1 MIIVCP
7 KCSTRLQVDQEK
19 SPNRPFNVRCPKCNA
34 TITSGTSAGSG
45 GASPA
50 LEQSALAVGGSPAT
64 DHPRFEP
71 TTARTYESPVKAAQS
86 VEGGSANEALQM
98 LAELLSQGGAR
109 ESQKPG
115 SRPAWDKRKAMVCA
129 SEPYREHVAGKL
141 TEIGFQVYV
150 AEDTRQAIETMR
162 SKQMD
167 VVLLE
172 PQFDPAEQGSAFVV
186 REVNVLRPNQRRRL
200 FFVLLSPSLRT
211 MDAHAAF
218 LNNANAIININDLND
233 LDRVMDVSLR
243 DFNELYR
250 EFFSAFGLTAL

>member
-19 SPNRPFNVRCPKCNA
+19 SPNRPFNVRCPKCNS
-34 TITSGTSAGSG
+34 TISSS

-50 LEQSALAVGGSPAT
+50 SEQSALALGGSPST
-64 DHPRFEP
+64 DHPRFEQA
-71 TTARTYESPVKAAQS
+71 TARPYVPVTAQPQPTATS
-86 VEGGSANEALQM
+86 NDALQM
-98 LAELLSQGGAR
+98 LAELLGKGAGR
-109 ESQKPG
+109 ENDKPG
-115 SRPAWDKRKAMVCA
+115 ARPAWDKRKALIC
-129 SEPYREHVAGKL
+129 STEPLRELVARKL
-141 TEIGFQVYV
+141 TDSGYQVFV

-167 VVLLE
+167 VVLLD

-186 REVNVLRPNQRRRL
+186 REVNVLRPSQRRRL

-218 LNNANAIININDLND
+218 LNNVNAIVNVNDLDD
-233 LDRVMDVSLR
+233 LDRVVDVALR
-243 DFNELYR
+243 NYNELYR
-250 EFFSAFGLTAL
+250 EFFTASGLTAL